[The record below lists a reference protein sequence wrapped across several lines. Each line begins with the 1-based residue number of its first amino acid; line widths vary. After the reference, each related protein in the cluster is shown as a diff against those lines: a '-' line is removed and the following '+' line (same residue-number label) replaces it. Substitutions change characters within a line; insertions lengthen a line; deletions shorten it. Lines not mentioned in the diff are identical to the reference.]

1 MSDGTSAI
9 VLPTERV
16 PEAMNKPISDDT
28 PSRDLQPAAPAS
40 LLYGDAQPEPRERWR
55 APDYGEHY
63 EDLEVPEGS
72 THVRR

>member
-9 VLPTERV
+9 VPPTERL

-28 PSRDLQPAAPAS
+28 PSRDLQPAAQAS
-40 LLYGDAQPEPRERWR
+40 LRYGEPQPEPRERWR
-55 APDYGEHY
+55 AAEYGEHY